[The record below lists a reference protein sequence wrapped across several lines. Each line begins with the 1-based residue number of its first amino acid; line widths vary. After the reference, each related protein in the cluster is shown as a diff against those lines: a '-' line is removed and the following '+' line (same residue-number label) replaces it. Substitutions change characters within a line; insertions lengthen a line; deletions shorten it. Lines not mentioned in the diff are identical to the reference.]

1 MRTHVIRWLVLF
13 VLAMATGMQV
23 SAAASPPLPPHQSE
37 WLGRHP
43 TIILGMYDSGWPPFE
58 SMQNGKPVGL
68 GYDYLSLL
76 TRQLGVQVQ
85 VRMYRDWTE
94 VLEAAC
100 RGEVD
105 VVMNITLTADR
116 TRCMVYTR
124 PYARAPLALVGR
136 PGETRAS
143 SDPDLRGLR
152 VVTEREFVT
161 SEEVR
166 SRFPGARRVTAAS
179 TTAALAMVGSG
190 EADVYIGNAYVA
202 TTLIAERRLT
212 DVSLLR
218 PSDLPPERLHFGVPN
233 AKQPLAEA
241 LDMGLAALNEA
252 ERERLERRWL
262 PTPRWSVQS
271 QVILGNAERRVLAT
285 PLRLA
290 FAPNAAPLAFIDS
303 ADRPS
308 GVSAEYLRL
317 LRTVGAQLTRVPAH
331 DWFDVR
337 EQLRR
342 GEVDAIMGIPNDSN
356 YLGDGWVFSQPF
368 ITVPNV
374 VVTAS
379 GSASVLGVPDLDGRS
394 ILLSDP
400 ERLRG
405 YVLQQAPNA
414 RIVPAR
420 SAELALSRLAKGDAD
435 AYIGNLAV
443 IDRIVR
449 DHYPAQLHVAAPA
462 GFSDRLSLAVKRQYA
477 PLATT
482 FDRLLV
488 NMSAREHEAIRSDWL
503 SAEYRSDLDW
513 RATARWA
520 VPLAL
525 VLLTALLVHGWGH
538 WRLRSEVAMRRR
550 AEQRLADVTD
560 NLPAI
565 VYQGRRE
572 RDGRLSLP
580 YIAGDTEALFG
591 LTAAEAMADESALI
605 ARIDERDR
613 ANVRQALESATRDFA
628 PVDMEFRTR
637 PGGMLRWVR
646 SRALPY
652 DAEDGVLLWSG
663 YWIDVTEARAQAD
676 ALALAKAA
684 AERATAAKSEFLAT
698 MSHEIRTPMSGVL
711 GMVEVLSHT
720 SLDGEQRRIIS
731 VIEDSAQMLRQILDD
746 LLDYSKIEAGA
757 LSLQPHPVAL
767 RALVGNVQQLLAPQ
781 AVAKG
786 LELQIQIDDALAAMH
801 LVDGMRLRQI
811 AFNLLSNAIKFT
823 RAGEVGIA
831 LEVLDGDADGAQQL
845 RLTVRDTGIGISPE
859 QRERLFAPFVQA
871 DAATSRQY
879 GGTGLGLSICQ
890 RLVAM
895 MHGTLT
901 LHSVP
906 GEGTRVEVLLT
917 VPVVPVDE
925 QPSAAEEHTQAVP
938 LPAALQQ
945 RRILIVE
952 DHPTNQALMGWRMQ
966 QLGLPHVLAEN
977 GEQALALLARTRFD
991 LVLTD
996 CRMPVMDG
1004 YAMTRRIREQE
1015 RDRGGARLPVIALTA
1030 SAMEG
1035 DLQRCREAGM
1045 DDLLAKPVALGALR
1059 QALLQWLPDGDG
1071 PLAGAEQAPGA
1082 DDAPPDRAA
1091 LVRRFGSEHVAGVLI
1106 ESLCTASAEDL
1117 VKLQAALD
1125 AQAGPALVNV
1135 LHRLVGGLATL
1146 GADALA
1152 LQARSLMERVDDEG
1166 VAAHA
1171 EAVSAFDAALRA
1183 YLVQLQAS

>member
-161 SEEVR
+161 SDEVR

-241 LDMGLAALNEA
+241 LDMGLAALAET

-420 SAELALSRLAKGDAD
+420 SAELALARLAKGDAD

-462 GFSDRLSLAVKRQYA
+462 GFSDRLSCAGKRQ
-477 PLATT
+477 
-482 FDRLLV
+482 
-488 NMSAREHEAIRSDWL
+488 
-503 SAEYRSDLDW
+503 
-513 RATARWA
+513 
-520 VPLAL
+520 
-525 VLLTALLVHGWGH
+525 
-538 WRLRSEVAMRRR
+538 
-550 AEQRLADVTD
+550 
-560 NLPAI
+560 
-565 VYQGRRE
+565 
-572 RDGRLSLP
+572 
-580 YIAGDTEALFG
+580 
-591 LTAAEAMADESALI
+591 
-605 ARIDERDR
+605 
-613 ANVRQALESATRDFA
+613 
-628 PVDMEFRTR
+628 
-637 PGGMLRWVR
+637 
-646 SRALPY
+646 
-652 DAEDGVLLWSG
+652 
-663 YWIDVTEARAQAD
+663 
-676 ALALAKAA
+676 
-684 AERATAAKSEFLAT
+684 
-698 MSHEIRTPMSGVL
+698 
-711 GMVEVLSHT
+711 
-720 SLDGEQRRIIS
+720 
-731 VIEDSAQMLRQILDD
+731 
-746 LLDYSKIEAGA
+746 
-757 LSLQPHPVAL
+757 
-767 RALVGNVQQLLAPQ
+767 
-781 AVAKG
+781 
-786 LELQIQIDDALAAMH
+786 
-801 LVDGMRLRQI
+801 
-811 AFNLLSNAIKFT
+811 
-823 RAGEVGIA
+823 
-831 LEVLDGDADGAQQL
+831 
-845 RLTVRDTGIGISPE
+845 
-859 QRERLFAPFVQA
+859 
-871 DAATSRQY
+871 
-879 GGTGLGLSICQ
+879 
-890 RLVAM
+890 
-895 MHGTLT
+895 
-901 LHSVP
+901 
-906 GEGTRVEVLLT
+906 
-917 VPVVPVDE
+917 
-925 QPSAAEEHTQAVP
+925 
-938 LPAALQQ
+938 
-945 RRILIVE
+945 
-952 DHPTNQALMGWRMQ
+952 
-966 QLGLPHVLAEN
+966 
-977 GEQALALLARTRFD
+977 
-991 LVLTD
+991 
-996 CRMPVMDG
+996 
-1004 YAMTRRIREQE
+1004 
-1015 RDRGGARLPVIALTA
+1015 
-1030 SAMEG
+1030 
-1035 DLQRCREAGM
+1035 
-1045 DDLLAKPVALGALR
+1045 
-1059 QALLQWLPDGDG
+1059 
-1071 PLAGAEQAPGA
+1071 
-1082 DDAPPDRAA
+1082 
-1091 LVRRFGSEHVAGVLI
+1091 
-1106 ESLCTASAEDL
+1106 
-1117 VKLQAALD
+1117 
-1125 AQAGPALVNV
+1125 
-1135 LHRLVGGLATL
+1135 
-1146 GADALA
+1146 
-1152 LQARSLMERVDDEG
+1152 
-1166 VAAHA
+1166 
-1171 EAVSAFDAALRA
+1171 
-1183 YLVQLQAS
+1183 

>member
-161 SEEVR
+161 SDEVR

-368 ITVPNV
+368 ITVP
-374 VVTAS
+374 
-379 GSASVLGVPDLDGRS
+379 
-394 ILLSDP
+394 
-400 ERLRG
+400 
-405 YVLQQAPNA
+405 
-414 RIVPAR
+414 
-420 SAELALSRLAKGDAD
+420 
-435 AYIGNLAV
+435 
-443 IDRIVR
+443 
-449 DHYPAQLHVAAPA
+449 
-462 GFSDRLSLAVKRQYA
+462 
-477 PLATT
+477 
-482 FDRLLV
+482 
-488 NMSAREHEAIRSDWL
+488 
-503 SAEYRSDLDW
+503 
-513 RATARWA
+513 
-520 VPLAL
+520 
-525 VLLTALLVHGWGH
+525 
-538 WRLRSEVAMRRR
+538 
-550 AEQRLADVTD
+550 
-560 NLPAI
+560 
-565 VYQGRRE
+565 
-572 RDGRLSLP
+572 
-580 YIAGDTEALFG
+580 
-591 LTAAEAMADESALI
+591 
-605 ARIDERDR
+605 
-613 ANVRQALESATRDFA
+613 
-628 PVDMEFRTR
+628 
-637 PGGMLRWVR
+637 
-646 SRALPY
+646 
-652 DAEDGVLLWSG
+652 
-663 YWIDVTEARAQAD
+663 
-676 ALALAKAA
+676 
-684 AERATAAKSEFLAT
+684 
-698 MSHEIRTPMSGVL
+698 
-711 GMVEVLSHT
+711 
-720 SLDGEQRRIIS
+720 
-731 VIEDSAQMLRQILDD
+731 
-746 LLDYSKIEAGA
+746 
-757 LSLQPHPVAL
+757 
-767 RALVGNVQQLLAPQ
+767 
-781 AVAKG
+781 
-786 LELQIQIDDALAAMH
+786 
-801 LVDGMRLRQI
+801 
-811 AFNLLSNAIKFT
+811 
-823 RAGEVGIA
+823 
-831 LEVLDGDADGAQQL
+831 
-845 RLTVRDTGIGISPE
+845 
-859 QRERLFAPFVQA
+859 
-871 DAATSRQY
+871 
-879 GGTGLGLSICQ
+879 
-890 RLVAM
+890 
-895 MHGTLT
+895 
-901 LHSVP
+901 
-906 GEGTRVEVLLT
+906 
-917 VPVVPVDE
+917 
-925 QPSAAEEHTQAVP
+925 
-938 LPAALQQ
+938 
-945 RRILIVE
+945 
-952 DHPTNQALMGWRMQ
+952 
-966 QLGLPHVLAEN
+966 
-977 GEQALALLARTRFD
+977 
-991 LVLTD
+991 
-996 CRMPVMDG
+996 
-1004 YAMTRRIREQE
+1004 
-1015 RDRGGARLPVIALTA
+1015 
-1030 SAMEG
+1030 
-1035 DLQRCREAGM
+1035 
-1045 DDLLAKPVALGALR
+1045 
-1059 QALLQWLPDGDG
+1059 
-1071 PLAGAEQAPGA
+1071 
-1082 DDAPPDRAA
+1082 
-1091 LVRRFGSEHVAGVLI
+1091 
-1106 ESLCTASAEDL
+1106 
-1117 VKLQAALD
+1117 
-1125 AQAGPALVNV
+1125 
-1135 LHRLVGGLATL
+1135 
-1146 GADALA
+1146 
-1152 LQARSLMERVDDEG
+1152 
-1166 VAAHA
+1166 
-1171 EAVSAFDAALRA
+1171 
-1183 YLVQLQAS
+1183 